1 MKPASGALAPYDRIR
16 WDSASAASPNNGEG
30 LDEAVSRM
38 FPSLRKYQRGW
49 LRGDVIAGLTVWAML
64 VPSALAYA
72 TIAGV
77 SPVVGLYAA
86 PAALILYAAFGS
98 SRQLITG
105 PSAAAAALSAAV
117 VGDAVAG
124 NGGQFVATTA
134 ALAICVGLAATIA
147 GLLRFGFLASFISEP
162 VLKGFVVGLALTI
175 LAGQIPKLFGIE
187 PGSGDFFERIWDFLI
202 NIGQTDGLTLLVGI
216 GSLAVL
222 FGFPRLMPAI
232 PATLVAV
239 ILGIGA
245 VEIFDLG
252 AHGVAIVG
260 SIDAGLPSLALPD
273 VSLGRFGGLAAAALG
288 VMLVGYAESLG
299 TAKVYAQR
307 EGEEIDPNRELIGL
321 GAANLGAGISGGFA
335 VNGSLSKTAVNS
347 TAGGRTQLVG
357 LVVAGLVLLT
367 LLFLT
372 GYFESL
378 PIATLA
384 AVVIAA
390 LIDLIDFATL
400 RDFYRVYTSRL
411 GRAYGFAAR
420 ADFIAAIAA
429 MLGVMVFGTL
439 AGLFIG
445 VLISLLLL
453 LYRASRPPVA
463 ELGRVP
469 GSSGH
474 FSDLDRHPEN
484 RRVEGIAVLRVE
496 GGLFFANAGAIAA
509 EIRGMADRDGIHA
522 VVIDAET
529 MPFIDVTAA
538 HALDQVVGELRS
550 QGVTVVIARNV
561 GQVRDVISATPGE
574 SILQSAFP
582 TVDEAVRSVERA
594 RPDSNR

>member
-1 MKPASGALAPYDRIR
+1 
-16 WDSASAASPNNGEG
+16 
-30 LDEAVSRM
+30 M
-38 FPSLRKYQRGW
+38 FPSLRNYQRDW
-49 LRGDVIAGLTVWAML
+49 VHGDVVAGLTVWAVL

-86 PAALILYAAFGS
+86 PAALILYAALGS

-117 VGDAVAG
+117 VGNAVAG
-124 NGGQFVATTA
+124 NGDQFVATTA
-134 ALAICVGLAATIA
+134 ALAICVGLAALIA
-147 GLLRFGFLASFISEP
+147 GLLRLGFLANFISEP
-162 VLKGFVVGLALTI
+162 VLKGFIVGLSLTI
-175 LAGQIPKLFGIE
+175 LAGQVPRLFGIE
-187 PGSGDFFERIWDFLI
+187 PGTGDFFERVWDFLI
-202 NIGQTDGLTLLVGI
+202 NIDETDGLTLLVGV

-222 FGFPRLMPAI
+222 SGFPRLVPAI
-232 PATLVAV
+232 PGTLAAV
-239 ILGIGA
+239 VLGIGA

-260 SIDAGLPSLALPD
+260 SIDSGLPSLALPD
-273 VSLGRFGGLAAAALG
+273 VSLDRFGGLGAAALG
-288 VMLVGYAESLG
+288 VMLVGFAESLG

-307 EGEEIDPNRELIGL
+307 ENRAIDPNRELIGL
-321 GAANLGAGISGGFA
+321 GAANLGAGISGGFV

-347 TAGGRTQLVG
+347 TAGGRTQFVG
-357 LVVAGLVLLT
+357 LIAAALTMLT

-378 PIATLA
+378 PVPTLA

-390 LIDLIDFATL
+390 LIDLIDFSAL
-400 RDFYRVYTSRL
+400 RDFYRVYSARL

-420 ADFIAAIAA
+420 ADFIAAVAA
-429 MLGVMVFGTL
+429 MLGVMIFGTL

-469 GSSGH
+469 GPSGH

-484 RRVEGIAVLRVE
+484 RPVEGIAILRIE
-496 GGLFFANAGAIAA
+496 GGLFFANAGPVASAIHRAA
-509 EIRGMADRDGIHA
+509 GRDDVDA

-529 MPFIDVTAA
+529 VPFIDVTAA
-538 HALDQVVGELRS
+538 QVLDQIARALHAD
-550 QGVTVVIARNV
+550 GVRLVIARNI
-561 GQVRDVISATPGE
+561 GQVRDVLHAAPGE
-574 SILQSAFP
+574 SILDTAYP
-582 TVDEAVRSVERA
+582 TVDEAVTKVIAER
-594 RPDSNR
+594 R

>member
-1 MKPASGALAPYDRIR
+1 
-16 WDSASAASPNNGEG
+16 
-30 LDEAVSRM
+30 M
-38 FPSLRKYQRGW
+38 FPSLRNYQRDW
-49 LRGDVIAGLTVWAML
+49 IRGDVVAGLTVWAVL

-86 PAALILYAAFGS
+86 PAALVLYAAFGS

-117 VGDAVAG
+117 VGNAVAG
-124 NGGQFVATTA
+124 NGDQFVATTA
-134 ALAICVGLAATIA
+134 ALAICVGLAALIA
-147 GLLRFGFLASFISEP
+147 GLLRLGFLANFISEP
-162 VLKGFVVGLALTI
+162 VLKGFIVGLSLTI
-175 LAGQIPKLFGIE
+175 MAGQVPKLFGIE
-187 PGSGDFFERIWDFLI
+187 PGTGDFFERVWDFLI
-202 NIGQTDGLTLLVGI
+202 NIDETDGLTLLVGV

-222 FGFPRLMPAI
+222 FGFPRLVPAI
-232 PATLVAV
+232 PGTLAAV
-239 ILGIGA
+239 VLGIGA
-245 VEIFDLG
+245 VELFDLG

-260 SIDAGLPSLALPD
+260 SIDSGLPSLALPD
-273 VSLGRFGGLAAAALG
+273 VSLDRFGGLVAAALG
-288 VMLVGYAESLG
+288 VMLVGFAESLG
-299 TAKVYAQR
+299 TAKIYAQR
-307 EGEEIDPNRELIGL
+307 ENREIDPNRELIGL

-357 LVVAGLVLLT
+357 LIAAGLTMLT

-378 PIATLA
+378 PVATLA

-390 LIDLIDFATL
+390 LIDSDRLLGAARL
-400 RDFYRVYTSRL
+400 LPRLQRRL

-420 ADFIAAIAA
+420 ADFIAAVAA
-429 MLGVMVFGTL
+429 MLGVMIFGTL

-469 GSSGH
+469 GASGH

-484 RRVEGIAVLRVE
+484 RRVEGIAVLRIE
-496 GGLFFANAGAIAA
+496 GGLFFANAGPVAA
-509 EIRGMADRDGIHA
+509 EIRRAAGRDDVDA

-529 MPFIDVTAA
+529 VPFIDVTAA
-538 HALDQVVGELRS
+538 QVLDQVARELNAD
-550 QGVTVVIARNV
+550 GVRLVIARNI
-561 GQVRDVISATPGE
+561 GQVRDVLHAAPVSRF
-574 SILQSAFP
+574 SIP
-582 TVDEAVRSVERA
+582 RT
-594 RPDSNR
+594 RPLTRL

>member
-1 MKPASGALAPYDRIR
+1 MKL
-16 WDSASAASPNNGEG
+16 
-30 LDEAVSRM
+30 VSRV
-38 FPSLRKYQRGW
+38 FPSLRNYQRDW
-49 LRGDVIAGLTVWAML
+49 VRGDVVAGLTVWAVL

-77 SPVVGLYAA
+77 PPVVGLYAA
-86 PAALILYAAFGS
+86 PAALVLYAALGS

-117 VGDAVAG
+117 VGNAVAG

-134 ALAICVGLAATIA
+134 ALAICVGLAALIA
-147 GLLRFGFLASFISEP
+147 GLLRLGFVASFISEP
-162 VLKGFVVGLALTI
+162 VLKGFIVGLSLTI
-175 LAGQIPKLFGIE
+175 IVGQVPRLFGVE
-187 PGSGDFFERIWDFLI
+187 SGSGDFFERVWDFLI
-202 NIGQTDGLTLLVGI
+202 NIDETDGLTLLVGV

-222 FGFPRLMPAI
+222 FGLPRVAPAI
-232 PATLVAV
+232 PGPLAAV
-239 ILGIGA
+239 VLGIGA
-245 VEIFDLG
+245 VELFDLG

-260 SIDAGLPSLALPD
+260 SIDPGLPSLALPD
-273 VSLGRFGGLAAAALG
+273 VSLDRFGGLVAAALG
-288 VMLVGYAESLG
+288 VMLVGFAESLG
-299 TAKVYAQR
+299 TAKTYAQR
-307 EGEEIDPNRELIGL
+307 EQREIDPNRELIGL
-321 GAANLGAGISGGFA
+321 GVANLGAGISGGFA

-357 LVVAGLVLLT
+357 LIVAGLTMLT

-378 PIATLA
+378 PLATLA
-384 AVVIAA
+384 AIVIAA
-390 LIDLIDFATL
+390 LIDLIDLSAL
-400 RDFYRVYTSRL
+400 RDFYRVYSSRL

-429 MLGVMVFGTL
+429 MLGVMIFGTL
-439 AGLFIG
+439 AGLFVG

-469 GSSGH
+469 GISGH
-474 FSDLDRHPEN
+474 FSDLDRHPDN
-484 RRVEGIAVLRVE
+484 RPVAGIAVLRIE
-496 GGLFFANAGAIAA
+496 GGLFFANAAPIAA
-509 EIRGMADRDGIHA
+509 EIRSAARRDDVHA

-538 HALDQVVGELRS
+538 QVLDRVARELRAD
-550 QGVTVVIARNV
+550 GVRLVIARDI
-561 GQVRDVISATPGE
+561 GQVRDVLDTAPGD
-574 SILQSAFP
+574 SILDASYP
-582 TVDEAVRSVERA
+582 TVDEAVKRVVAER
-594 RPDSNR
+594 